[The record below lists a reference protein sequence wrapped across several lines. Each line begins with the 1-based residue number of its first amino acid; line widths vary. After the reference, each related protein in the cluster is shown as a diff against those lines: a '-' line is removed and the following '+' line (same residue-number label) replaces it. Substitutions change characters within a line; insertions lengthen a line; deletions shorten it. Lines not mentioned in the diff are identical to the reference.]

1 MRVRERAR
9 RPLVGAKRADFLLRS
24 FEAAAAIAVF
34 VAAMGFF
41 FGLDYGDGRFW
52 DEFVFGRGLNS
63 PLAAGFFATLYFT
76 AIIVPIGVVVGFF
89 WGWARSTRY
98 RFLSWPTTVM
108 VEFLRGVPPLILVI
122 FAFLFGGAIVGR
134 SGDQFQAGL
143 GLAAVAIGFHTAAY
157 QSEIFRAGFQSVPH
171 GQVEAAHAVG
181 MSGAQTMR
189 HIVLPQAMRLSLPPL
204 GNEFANTIKDTSLLA
219 AIGATELFAQGLEFS
234 QVVVLR
240 GLLSWWLL
248 IWITVGAMY
257 FVLTFAVTRGLRA
270 LERRLR
276 VPGVQGA
283 AS

>member
-1 MRVRERAR
+1 
-9 RPLVGAKRADFLLRS
+9 L
-24 FEAAAAIAVF
+24 
-34 VAAMGFF
+34 VAALGLF

-52 DEFVFGRGLNS
+52 AEFVLGRGLDS

-76 AIIVPIGVVVGFF
+76 AITVPIGVVVGFF
-89 WGWARSTRY
+89 WGWARSTSY
-98 RFLSWPTTVM
+98 RFLSWPVTVM
-108 VEFLRGVPPLILVI
+108 VEFLRGVPPLVLVI
-122 FAFLFGGAIVGR
+122 FAFLFGGAMVGR
-134 SGDQFQAGL
+134 SADQFQAGL
-143 GLAAVAIGFHTAAY
+143 ALAAVAIGFHTAAY
-157 QSEIFRAGFQSVPH
+157 QSEIFRAGFQSVPR

-240 GLLSWWLL
+240 GLLAWWLL

-276 VPGVQGA
+276 VPGLQGA